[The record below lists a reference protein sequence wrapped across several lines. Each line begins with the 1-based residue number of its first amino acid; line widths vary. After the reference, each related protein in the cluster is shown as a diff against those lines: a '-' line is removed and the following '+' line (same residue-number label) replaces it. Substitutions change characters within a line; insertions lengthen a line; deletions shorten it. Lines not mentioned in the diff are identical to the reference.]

1 MEGRLLA
8 TTGHVKAL
16 VQSHSSGDDARFR
29 AVVHELAEQAARN
42 GRRRD
47 AEEVRGALAERPP
60 REERRASTRS
70 APPEPPSA
78 PAPVVQPRGELG
90 RVLTVSRPEE
100 QLADLALSSDVM
112 ARLHRVLTEQRHAD
126 ALRARGFE
134 PLRTLLLT
142 GPPGTGKSM
151 TARVVATEL
160 GLPVFT
166 VRLDAVA
173 ELPADEAA
181 TALTLVFDLLA
192 QVRAVCLFD
201 DLDALVDPD
210 GGERGGGER
219 GGGERGGGERGGG
232 ERGGRLREV
241 LRRFTALLDADAS
254 RGVVV
259 VTTNRPELLQRPVL
273 RRFDTVLDY
282 PLPSTGVVQEVV
294 LRRLRGFDLGG
305 VEWPRVASTA
315 SGLSHEQVAAAA
327 ALAAK
332 QSVLDGAAQVETA
345 SLLAAL
351 RERRQVLRMAP

>member
-1 MEGRLLA
+1 MEGRLLP

-29 AVVHELAEQAARN
+29 AAVHELAEQAARN

-219 GGGERGGGERGGG
+219 GGGERGG
-232 ERGGRLREV
+232 RLREV

>member
-16 VQSHSSGDDARFR
+16 VQSHSSGDEARFR

-70 APPEPPSA
+70 APPEPPPA

-192 QVRAVCLFD
+192 QARAVCLFD
-201 DLDALVDPD
+201 DLDALLDAD

-219 GGGERGGGERGGG
+219 G
-232 ERGGRLREV
+232 GGRLREV

-259 VTTNRPELLQRPVL
+259 VTTNRPELLERPVL

-345 SLLAAL
+345 ALLAAL